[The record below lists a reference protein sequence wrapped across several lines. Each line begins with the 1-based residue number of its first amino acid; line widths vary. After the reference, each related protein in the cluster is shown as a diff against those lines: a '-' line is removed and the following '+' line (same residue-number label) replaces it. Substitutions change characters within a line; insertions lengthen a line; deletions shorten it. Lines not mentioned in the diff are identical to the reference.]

1 MLLAGQASGTPGF
14 LSLYPTK
21 EVLRGWV
28 KVSGLRFF
36 FFFFSRALQNPAHTY
51 GGSAWLE

>member
-28 KVSGLRFF
+28 KASGLRFF
-36 FFFFSRALQNPAHTY
+36 FFFFPERSRIQLTHMAGQR
-51 GGSAWLE
+51 G